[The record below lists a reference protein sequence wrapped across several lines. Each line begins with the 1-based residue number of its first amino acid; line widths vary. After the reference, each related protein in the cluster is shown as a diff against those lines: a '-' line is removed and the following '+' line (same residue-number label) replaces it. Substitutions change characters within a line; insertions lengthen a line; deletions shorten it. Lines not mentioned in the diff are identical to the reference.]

1 MILAIN
7 VIEIPSE
14 KNSKE
19 FLQIDFFKNAMKPSA
34 ERKFSEV
41 SFDSLTAEQ
50 QQKILD
56 FESFIKTLI
65 V

>member
-1 MILAIN
+1 MTLAIN

-19 FLQIDFFKNAMKPSA
+19 FLQIDFFKNAMEPSV

-41 SFDSLTAEQ
+41 SFESLTVEQ